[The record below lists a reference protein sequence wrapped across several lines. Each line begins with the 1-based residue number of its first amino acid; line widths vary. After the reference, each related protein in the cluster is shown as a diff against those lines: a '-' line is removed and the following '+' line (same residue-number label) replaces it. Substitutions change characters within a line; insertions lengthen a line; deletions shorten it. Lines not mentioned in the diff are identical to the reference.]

1 MFRGSSF
8 VFLMTR
14 LPPRSTRTDTLFP
27 YTTLFRSALE
37 YDDVLEDPA
46 EAVRGIIP
54 EHLLLVADL
63 VDELLAGHAID
74 DAADCDDIAARR
86 IDQAGSVEEAR
97 KVGRFI
103 FQILVPFLRAVDRG
117 GAAAENARA
126 TGLDLLQA
134 ERHGRGPRLI
144 KGYRSHI
151 YSLGKLARHRI
162 DAPAELGKGI
172 IGRVVRCPIGALD
185 AVAPIDLVDR
195 LPRHARPHIVDR

>member
-1 MFRGSSF
+1 MIR
-8 VFLMTR
+8 R
-14 LPPRSTRTDTLFP
+14 PPRSTRTDTLFP
-27 YTTLFRSALE
+27 YTTLFRS
-37 YDDVLEDPA
+37 PA

-126 TGLDLLQA
+126 TGP
-134 ERHGRGPRLI
+134 E
-144 KGYRSHI
+144 
-151 YSLGKLARHRI
+151 
-162 DAPAELGKGI
+162 
-172 IGRVVRCPIGALD
+172 IGRASGRERVWPYV
-185 AVAPIDLVDR
+185 
-195 LPRHARPHIVDR
+195 

>member
-1 MFRGSSF
+1 MIR
-8 VFLMTR
+8 R
-14 LPPRSTRTDTLFP
+14 PPRSTRTDTLFP
-27 YTTLFRSALE
+27 CTTLFRS
-37 YDDVLEDPA
+37 
-46 EAVRGIIP
+46 
-54 EHLLLVADL
+54 
-63 VDELLAGHAID
+63 
-74 DAADCDDIAARR
+74 
-86 IDQAGSVEEAR
+86 DQAGSVEEAR

-162 DAPAELGKGI
+162 DAPAERSEEHTSELQSLMRI
-172 IGRVVRCPIGALD
+172 SY
-185 AVAPIDLVDR
+185 AVF
-195 LPRHARPHIVDR
+195 